1 MLVQTYF
8 PQRLSPSRYDTFLA
22 SGWFRGSVMLYKMD
36 LLCIEDDLYSVVNIR
51 LNLDH
56 FSMSR
61 GQRKKFKKVNDRF
74 RVELGPA
81 RVNEEKD
88 RLYQQHKHKFRGFI
102 HSTLEDYLSSGF
114 LHTVFNTQEVC
125 VYDGNR
131 LIAVSFFDVAEKSIA
146 SLLGLYDDDYG
157 SFSLGVFTMLKEVD
171 FAQKMGFKWYYPGYI
186 LDKESSFSYK
196 LKLGDFEHYNHN
208 KRWVSYD
215 QYDPV
220 TSLAHTINEELDLTQ
235 DELSSLG
242 ITCVSKLY
250 PYFSMGYMGY
260 WKMNF
265 IKYPRILILEIKA
278 DHLLAIGFDSEEHKL
293 DLFLCQSTP
302 AYDHL
307 INMEIS
313 KEFQSS
319 DNYLMELLH
328 LDQLIYSTSTP
339 LEMANYC
346 KENINQHTL

>member
-56 FSMSR
+56 FAMSR

-74 RVELGPA
+74 RVEVRTA
-81 RVNEEKD
+81 SADEEKD
-88 RLYQQHKHKFRGFI
+88 NLYQKHKHKFRGFI
-102 HSTLEDYLSSGF
+102 HATLEDYLSSGF
-114 LHTVFNTQEVC
+114 PDTVFNTQEVC
-125 VYDGNR
+125 VYDGKR

-146 SLLGLYDDDYG
+146 SLLGLYDEDYS

-196 LKLGDFEHYNHN
+196 LNLGDFEHYNHN

-215 QYDPV
+215 QYDPAS
-220 TSLAHTINEELDLTQ
+220 SLAYTINEELDLTQ
-235 DELSSLG
+235 DELNSLG
-242 ITCVSKLY
+242 ILSVSKLY

-265 IKYPRILILEIKA
+265 IKYPRILILEIKE
-278 DHLLAIGFDSEEHKL
+278 DRILAVGFDSEAQRL
-293 DLFLCQSTP
+293 DLFLCRSTP

-307 INMEIS
+307 VNMEVS
-313 KEFQSS
+313 QEFQRS
-319 DNYLMELLH
+319 DKYLMELLH
-328 LDQLIYSTSTP
+328 LDELIFSTSSP
-339 LEMANYC
+339 SELANYYQQN
-346 KENINQHTL
+346 KKNQTL